1 MTENPRTGA
10 QSIHSIPKANPSASS
25 GAKTLF
31 RILSTVPVS
40 ELETELTRS
49 GIPPHPECVEEVL
62 KLCYDSPAAA
72 IKFFGWAGRIAKH
85 TSYSWNLMIDI
96 LGKNRLFEAMWDAIR
111 TMRQEGVLSLPTF
124 ASVFGSYCVADKVN
138 EAIMSFDVMGRFGIH
153 QDVVALNSLLSAI
166 CREDKKMSKAIEF
179 FERVKI
185 KIPPNAD
192 TYAILLEGCEKEG
205 NVAIAKT
212 TFGEMAIRI
221 GWSPLNMS
229 AYEAFLTTLVKASQT
244 DEAIKFL
251 KFMKDKDCLPGMKF
265 FSNALN
271 VLIHQGNATHA
282 LSLWDIMVG
291 NGLLPNLTMYNGMI
305 GLLSDKNEIDKA
317 FDLLDEM
324 VFNGVFSDP
333 VSYNEIL
340 HSLLKSKKVRGAANF
355 FFEMKKNEQQPTHRN
370 CTTAIK
376 MFFEGDD
383 PEMAIEVWNYMIEN
397 HVRPIEESASALLIG
412 LRNLDRFTEMRKFLD
427 DMLDRKIDISEST
440 MSKLKSAFR
449 RAGRSEQD
457 AFTRLARRW
466 KPK

>member
-1 MTENPRTGA
+1 MGDSRNSMIENPRTGA
-10 QSIHSIPKANPSASS
+10 QAIIHSKPSQHSFPCYDYDIPNPPASS

-49 GIPPHPECVEEVL
+49 GIPPRPECVEDVL

-72 IKFFGWAGRIAKH
+72 IKFFGWAGRITKH
-85 TSYSWNLMIDI
+85 TPYSWNLMVDI
-96 LGKNRLFEAMWDAIR
+96 LGNNRLFEAMWDAIR
-111 TMRQEGVLSLPTF
+111 TMKQEGVISLPTF
-124 ASVFGSYCVADKVN
+124 ASVFGSYCIADKVN
-138 EAIMSFDVMGRFGIH
+138 EAIMSFDVMGRFGID

-229 AYEAFLTTLVKASQT
+229 AYDAFLTTLVKASQT

-251 KFMKDKDCLPGMKF
+251 KFMKEKDCIPGMKF

-291 NGLLPNLTMYNGMI
+291 NGLLPNLMMYNGMI

-333 VSYNEIL
+333 LSYNAIF
-340 HSLLKSKKVRGAANF
+340 SLTNK
-355 FFEMKKNEQQPTHRN
+355 EQ
-370 CTTAIK
+370 
-376 MFFEGDD
+376 E
-383 PEMAIEVWNYMIEN
+383 EMAIEVWNYMIEN
-397 HVRPIEESASALLIG
+397 HVRPIEESANALLIG
-412 LRNLDRFTEMRKFLD
+412 LRNLDRFTDMRKFLD

-449 RAGRSEQD
+449 NARRSEQD
-457 AFTRLARRW
+457 AFARLARRW
-466 KPK
+466 KPM